1 MDHLPIFCQLR
12 DRDCLIVG
20 GGDVAERKA
29 RLLLDAGARL
39 TVNALAFIPQFTAWA
54 DAGMLTL
61 VEGPFDESLL
71 DTCWLAIAATDD
83 DALNQ
88 RVSEAAEARRIFC
101 NVVDA
106 PKAASFIMPSI
117 IDRSP
122 LMVAVSSG
130 GTSPVLARLLREKLE
145 SLLPLHLGQVA
156 KYAGQLRG
164 RVKQQFA
171 TMGERRRFWEKLF
184 VNDRL
189 AQSLANN
196 DQKAI
201 TETTEQL
208 INEPLDHRGEVV
220 LVGAGPGDAGLL
232 TLKGLQQIQQA
243 DVVVYDRLVSDDIMN
258 LVRRD
263 ADRVFV
269 GKRAGYHCVPQEEI
283 NQILLREA
291 QKGKRVVRLK
301 GGDPFIFGRGGEE
314 LETLCNAGIPF
325 SVVPGITAASGCS
338 AYSGIP
344 LTHRDYAQSVRLIT
358 GHLKTGGEE
367 LETLCN
373 AGIPF
378 SVVPGITAASGCS
391 AYSGIPLT
399 HRDYAQSVR
408 LITGH
413 LKTGG
418 ELDWENLAA
427 EKQTLVFYMGL
438 NQAATIQQKL
448 IEYGMP
454 GEMPVAIVENG
465 TAVTQRVIDGTLSQL
480 GELAQQMNSPSL
492 IIIGRVV
499 GLRDKLNWFSNH

>member
-12 DRDCLIVG
+12 GRACLLVG

-29 RLLLDAGARL
+29 RLLLDAGAQL
-39 TVNALAFIPQFTAWA
+39 TVNALTFIPQFTAWA
-54 DAGMLTL
+54 AEGMLTL
-61 VEGPFDESLL
+61 VEGEFSETLL
-71 DTCWLAIAATDD
+71 DECWLAIAATDN
-83 DALNQ
+83 DAVNQ
-88 RVSEAAEARRIFC
+88 RVSDAAEARRIFC

-106 PKAASFIMPSI
+106 PKEASFIMPSI

-122 LMVAVSSG
+122 LMVAISSG

-145 SLLPLHLGQVA
+145 SLLPQHLGHVA
-156 KYAGQLRG
+156 KFAGQLRS
-164 RVKQQFA
+164 RVKRHFA
-171 TMGERRRFWEKLF
+171 TMSERRRFWEKLF

-189 AQSLANN
+189 AQSLANQN
-196 DQKAI
+196 MVAVESI
-201 TETTEQL
+201 TEQML
-208 INEPLDHRGEVV
+208 NEPLDNRGEVV

-243 DVVVYDRLVSDDIMN
+243 DVVVYDRLVSDEIMN

-291 QKGKRVVRLK
+291 QSGKRVVRLK

-314 LETLCNAGIPF
+314 LETLCHAGIPF

-344 LTHRDYAQSVRLIT
+344 LTHRDYAQSVRL
-358 GHLKTGGEE
+358 
-367 LETLCN
+367 
-373 AGIPF
+373 
-378 SVVPGITAASGCS
+378 V
-391 AYSGIPLT
+391 
-399 HRDYAQSVR
+399 
-408 LITGH
+408 TGH

-418 ELDWENLAA
+418 ELDWANLAA

-438 NQAATIQQKL
+438 NQAAAIQEQL
-448 IEYGMP
+448 IAHGMQAD
-454 GEMPVAIVENG
+454 MPVALVENG
-465 TAVTQRVIDGTLSQL
+465 TSVQQRVVSGALSQL
-480 GELAQQMNSPSL
+480 GELAQQVKSPSL
-492 IIIGRVV
+492 IIVGRVV
-499 GLRDKLNWFSNH
+499 ALRDKLKWF

>member
-12 DRDCLIVG
+12 DRECLLVG

-39 TVNALAFIPQFTAWA
+39 TVNARDYVPQFHVWA
-54 DAGMLTL
+54 EAGMLTL
-61 VEGPFDESLL
+61 VAGDFQPALL
-71 DTCWLAIAATDD
+71 DPCWLAIAATDD
-83 DALNQ
+83 DAVNQ
-88 RVSEAAEARRIFC
+88 EVSDEAEARRIFC

-145 SLLPLHLGQVA
+145 AMLPQHLGQVA
-156 KYAGQLRG
+156 AYAGKLRE
-164 RVKQQFA
+164 RVKKQFS
-171 TMGERRRFWEKLF
+171 TMGERRRFWEKMF
-184 VNDRL
+184 MNDRL
-189 AQSLANN
+189 AQSLANQ
-196 DQKAI
+196 DRQAI
-201 TETTEQL
+201 EETTEQL
-208 INEPLDHRGEVV
+208 LAAPLDHRGEVV

-269 GKRAGYHCVPQEEI
+269 GKRAGYHCVPQDEI

-291 QKGKRVVRLK
+291 QQGKRVVRLK

-314 LETLCNAGIPF
+314 LETLCDAGIPF

-344 LTHRDYAQSVRLIT
+344 LTHRDYAQSVRL
-358 GHLKTGGEE
+358 
-367 LETLCN
+367 
-373 AGIPF
+373 
-378 SVVPGITAASGCS
+378 V
-391 AYSGIPLT
+391 
-399 HRDYAQSVR
+399 
-408 LITGH
+408 TGH

-448 IEYGMP
+448 IEHGMQ
-454 GEMPVAIVENG
+454 GDMPVAIVENG
-465 TAVTQRVIDGTLSQL
+465 TAVNQRVVDGQLTQL
-480 GELAQQMNSPSL
+480 GELAQQMASPAL
-492 IIIGRVV
+492 IIVGRVV
-499 GLRDKLNWFSNH
+499 GLRDRLNWFSNH

>member
-12 DRDCLIVG
+12 DRDCLLVG

-39 TVNALAFIPQFTAWA
+39 TVNALDVVPQFSVWA
-54 DAGMLTL
+54 DAGLLTL
-61 VEGPFDESLL
+61 VKGHFDESLL
-71 DTCWLAIAATDD
+71 DPCWLVIAATD
-83 DALNQ
+83 NEEVNGQ
-88 RVSEAAEARRIFC
+88 VSQAAEARRIFC

-106 PKAASFIMPSI
+106 PKQASFIMPSI

-145 SLLPLHLGQVA
+145 ASLPQHLGQLA
-156 KYAGQLRG
+156 HFAGQLRS
-164 RVKQQFA
+164 RVKQRFA
-171 TMGERRRFWEKLF
+171 TISERRRFWEKLF

-189 AQSLANN
+189 AQSLANQ
-196 DQKAI
+196 DEKAI
-201 TETTEQL
+201 HETTEHL
-208 INEPLDHRGEVV
+208 LEEDLDNRGEVV

-243 DVVVYDRLVSDDIMN
+243 DIVVYDRLVSDDIMN

-314 LETLCNAGIPF
+314 LETLCQAGIPF

-338 AYSGIP
+338 AYAGIP
-344 LTHRDYAQSVRLIT
+344 LTHRDYAQSVRL
-358 GHLKTGGEE
+358 
-367 LETLCN
+367 
-373 AGIPF
+373 
-378 SVVPGITAASGCS
+378 V
-391 AYSGIPLT
+391 
-399 HRDYAQSVR
+399 
-408 LITGH
+408 TGH

-418 ELDWENLAA
+418 ELDWQNLAA

-438 NQAATIQQKL
+438 NQAAAIQQKL
-448 IEYGMP
+448 LEHGMP
-454 GEMPVAIVENG
+454 SDMPVAIVENG
-465 TAVTQRVIDGTLSQL
+465 TAIKQRVVDGVLT
-480 GELAQQMNSPSL
+480 ELAALATQMESPAL
-492 IIIGRVV
+492 IIVGRVV
-499 GLRDKLNWFSNH
+499 ALRDKLNWFSNH

>member
-12 DRDCLIVG
+12 DRACLLVG

-29 RLLLDAGARL
+29 RLLMDAGARL
-39 TVNALAFIPQFTAWA
+39 TVNSLAFVPQFHVWA
-54 DAGMLTL
+54 NEGMLTL
-61 VEGPFDESLL
+61 VEGSFDESLL
-71 DTCWLAIAATDD
+71 DPCWLVIAATDNE
-83 DALNQ
+83 AVNEQ
-88 RVSEAAEARRIFC
+88 VSVAAESRRIFC

-106 PKAASFIMPSI
+106 PKQASFIMPSI

-145 SLLPLHLGQVA
+145 SLLPQHLGHVA
-156 KYAGQLRG
+156 SYAGKLRR
-164 RVKQQFA
+164 RVKDHFISVA
-171 TMGERRRFWEKLF
+171 ERRRFWEKLF

-189 AQSLANN
+189 AQSLANQ
-196 DQKAI
+196 DAPAV
-201 TETTEQL
+201 EAMTEQML
-208 INEPLDHRGEVV
+208 AEPLDNRGEVV

-243 DVVVYDRLVSDDIMN
+243 DVVVYDRLVSDEIMN

-283 NQILLREA
+283 NQILLQEA
-291 QKGKRVVRLK
+291 QRGKRVVRLK

-314 LETLCNAGIPF
+314 LETLCHAGIPF

-338 AYSGIP
+338 AY
-344 LTHRDYAQSVRLIT
+344 A
-358 GHLKTGGEE
+358 
-367 LETLCN
+367 
-373 AGIPF
+373 
-378 SVVPGITAASGCS
+378 
-391 AYSGIPLT
+391 GIPLT

-418 ELDWENLAA
+418 ELDWANLAA

-438 NQAATIQQKL
+438 NQAATIQEKL
-448 IEYGMP
+448 IEHGMQAD
-454 GEMPVAIVENG
+454 MPVALVENG
-465 TAVTQRVIDGTLSQL
+465 TSVKQRVVSGILTEL
-480 GELAQQMNSPSL
+480 GELARQVESPAL
-492 IIIGRVV
+492 IIVGRVV
-499 GLRDKLNWFSNH
+499 GLRDKLKWF

>member
-12 DRDCLIVG
+12 QRDCLLVG

-29 RLLLDAGARL
+29 RLLLDAGANV
-39 TVNALAFIPQFTAWA
+39 TVNALDFTPQFQVWA
-54 DAGMLTL
+54 DSQMLTL
-61 VEGPFDESLL
+61 VQGEFIPSLL
-71 DTCWLAIAATDD
+71 DNCWLAIAATDD
-83 DALNQ
+83 ETVNQ
-88 RVSEAAEARRIFC
+88 QVSEAAEARRIFC

-106 PKAASFIMPSI
+106 PRQASFIMPSI

-145 SLLPLHLGQVA
+145 SILPLHLGQLA
-156 KYAGQLRG
+156 RYAGHLRA

-171 TMGERRRFWEKLF
+171 TVGERRRFWEKLF

-189 AQSLANN
+189 AQSLAN
-196 DQKAI
+196 DDRQAVAD
-201 TETTEQL
+201 TTEQL
-208 INEPLDHRGEVV
+208 LTEPLEHRGEVV

-269 GKRAGYHCVPQEEI
+269 GKRSGYHCVPQEEI

-291 QKGKRVVRLK
+291 QRKT
-301 GGDPFIFGRGGEE
+301 RGPAERRRSLYLWPRGEE
-314 LETLCNAGIPF
+314 LETLCEAGIPF

-344 LTHRDYAQSVRLIT
+344 LTHRDFAQGVRL
-358 GHLKTGGEE
+358 
-367 LETLCN
+367 
-373 AGIPF
+373 
-378 SVVPGITAASGCS
+378 V
-391 AYSGIPLT
+391 
-399 HRDYAQSVR
+399 
-408 LITGH
+408 TGH

-418 ELDWENLAA
+418 ELDWANLAV

-438 NQAATIQQKL
+438 NQAPAIREKL
-448 IEYGMP
+448 IAHGMA
-454 GEMPVAIVENG
+454 EDMPAAIVENG
-465 TAVTQRVIDGTLSQL
+465 TAVTQKVVSGTLGQL
-480 GELAQQMNSPSL
+480 DILAQQMASPAL
-492 IIIGRVV
+492 IIVGRVV

>member
-12 DRDCLIVG
+12 DRACLLVG

-29 RLLLDAGARL
+29 RLLMDAGARL
-39 TVNALAFIPQFTAWA
+39 TVNSLAFVPQFHVWA
-54 DAGMLTL
+54 NEGMLTL
-61 VEGPFDESLL
+61 VEGSFDESLL
-71 DTCWLAIAATDD
+71 DPCWLVIAATDNE
-83 DALNQ
+83 AVNEQ
-88 RVSEAAEARRIFC
+88 VSVAAESRRIFC

-106 PKAASFIMPSI
+106 PKQASFIMPSI

-145 SLLPLHLGQVA
+145 SLLPQHLGHVA
-156 KYAGQLRG
+156 SYAGKLRR
-164 RVKQQFA
+164 RVKNHFVSVA
-171 TMGERRRFWEKLF
+171 ERRRFWEKLF

-189 AQSLANN
+189 AQSLANQ
-196 DQKAI
+196 DAPAV
-201 TETTEQL
+201 EAMTEQML
-208 INEPLDHRGEVV
+208 AEPLDNRGEVV

-243 DVVVYDRLVSDDIMN
+243 DVVVYDRLVSDEIMN

-283 NQILLREA
+283 NQILLQEA
-291 QKGKRVVRLK
+291 QRGKRVVRLK

-314 LETLCNAGIPF
+314 LETLCHAGIPF

-338 AYSGIP
+338 AY
-344 LTHRDYAQSVRLIT
+344 A
-358 GHLKTGGEE
+358 
-367 LETLCN
+367 
-373 AGIPF
+373 
-378 SVVPGITAASGCS
+378 
-391 AYSGIPLT
+391 GIPLT

-418 ELDWENLAA
+418 ELDWANLAA

-438 NQAATIQQKL
+438 NQAATIQEKL
-448 IEYGMP
+448 IEHGMQAD
-454 GEMPVAIVENG
+454 MPVALVENG
-465 TAVTQRVIDGTLSQL
+465 TSVKQRVVSGILTEL
-480 GELAQQMNSPSL
+480 GELARQVESPAL
-492 IIIGRVV
+492 IIVGRVV
-499 GLRDKLNWFSNH
+499 GLRDKLKWF

>member
-12 DRDCLIVG
+12 DRACLLVG

-29 RLLLDAGARL
+29 RLLMEAGARV
-39 TVNALAFIPQFTAWA
+39 TVNALEFTPQFIAWA
-54 DAGMLTL
+54 EQGMLTL
-61 VEGPFDESLL
+61 EKGEFSPSLL
-71 DTCWLAIAATDD
+71 DVSWLAIAATDD
-83 DALNQ
+83 DAVNQ
-88 RVSEAAEARRIFC
+88 LVSDTCESRRIFC

-106 PKAASFIMPSI
+106 PKQASFIMPSI

-145 SLLPLHLGQVA
+145 SILPLHLGKIA
-156 KYAGQLRG
+156 GYAGTLRG
-164 RVKQQFA
+164 RVKAKFA
-171 TMGERRRFWEKLF
+171 TMGERRRFWEKF
-184 VNDRL
+184 FTNDRL
-189 AQSLANN
+189 AQYLANE

-201 TETTEQL
+201 DQETESL
-208 INEPLDHRGEVV
+208 FSAPLDNRGEVV

-269 GKRAGYHCVPQEEI
+269 GKRAGFHCVPQEEI

-314 LETLCNAGIPF
+314 LETLCSGGIPF

-344 LTHRDYAQSVRLIT
+344 LTHRDYAQSVRL
-358 GHLKTGGEE
+358 
-367 LETLCN
+367 
-373 AGIPF
+373 
-378 SVVPGITAASGCS
+378 V
-391 AYSGIPLT
+391 
-399 HRDYAQSVR
+399 
-408 LITGH
+408 TGH

-418 ELDWENLAA
+418 ELDWPSLAA

-438 NQAATIQQKL
+438 NQASAIQENL
-448 IEYGMP
+448 IAHGMP
-454 GEMPVAIVENG
+454 ADMPVALVENG
-465 TAVTQRVIDGTLSQL
+465 TAVKQRVVSGALSEL
-480 GELAQQMNSPSL
+480 GKLATQVQSPSL
-492 IIIGRVV
+492 IIVGRVV
-499 GLRDKLNWFSNH
+499 ALRDKLNWFSNH

>member
-1 MDHLPIFCQLR
+1 VHHLPIFCQLR
-12 DRDCLIVG
+12 GRDCLLVG

-29 RLLLDAGARL
+29 RLLMEAGARL
-39 TVNALAFIPQFTAWA
+39 TVNALAFSPQFTVWA
-54 DAGMLTL
+54 NEGMLTL
-61 VEGPFDESLL
+61 AAGEFNDALL
-71 DTCWLAIAATDD
+71 DTSWLVIAATDD
-83 DALNQ
+83 NDVNQ
-88 RVSEAAEARRIFC
+88 RVSDAAEARRIFC

-106 PKAASFIMPSI
+106 PKEASFIMPSI

-145 SLLPLHLGQVA
+145 AVLPQHLGQLA
-156 KYAGQLRG
+156 DYAGKLRE
-164 RVKQQFA
+164 RVKTHFDNV
-171 TMGERRRFWEKLF
+171 GERRRFWEKFF

-189 AQSLANN
+189 AQSLAN
-196 DQKAI
+196 DDTQAVSDV
-201 TETTEQL
+201 TEQL
-208 INEPLDHRGEVV
+208 LNEPLDKRGEVV

-263 ADRVFV
+263 ADRIFV

-283 NQILLREA
+283 NQILLRAA
-291 QKGKRVVRLK
+291 QSGKRVVRLK

-314 LETLCNAGIPF
+314 LETLC
-325 SVVPGITAASGCS
+325 
-338 AYSGIP
+338 
-344 LTHRDYAQSVRLIT
+344 H
-358 GHLKTGGEE
+358 
-367 LETLCN
+367 

-418 ELDWENLAA
+418 ELDWANLAA

-438 NQAATIQQKL
+438 NQAATIQAQL
-448 IEYGMP
+448 IAHGM
-454 GEMPVAIVENG
+454 ESDMPVALVENG
-465 TAVTQRVIDGTLSQL
+465 TSVKQRVVSGSLNEL
-480 GELAQQMNSPSL
+480 GELATQVASPAL
-492 IIIGRVV
+492 IIVGRVV
-499 GLRDKLNWFSNH
+499 ALRDKLNWFSNH

>member
-12 DRDCLIVG
+12 GRACLLVG

-29 RLLLDAGARL
+29 RLLLDAGAQL
-39 TVNALAFIPQFTAWA
+39 TVNALTFIPQFTAWA
-54 DAGMLTL
+54 AEGMLTL
-61 VEGPFDESLL
+61 VEGEFSETLL
-71 DTCWLAIAATDD
+71 DECWLAIAATDN
-83 DALNQ
+83 DAVNQ
-88 RVSEAAEARRIFC
+88 RVSDAAEARRIFC

-106 PKAASFIMPSI
+106 PKEASFIMPSI

-122 LMVAVSSG
+122 LMVAISSG

-145 SLLPLHLGQVA
+145 SLLPQHLGHVA
-156 KYAGQLRG
+156 KFAGQLRN
-164 RVKQQFA
+164 RVKRHFA
-171 TMGERRRFWEKLF
+171 TMSERRRFWEKLF

-189 AQSLANN
+189 AQSLANQN
-196 DQKAI
+196 MAAVESI
-201 TETTEQL
+201 TEQML
-208 INEPLDHRGEVV
+208 NEPLDNRGEVV

-243 DVVVYDRLVSDDIMN
+243 DVVVYDRLVSDEIMN

-291 QKGKRVVRLK
+291 QSGKRVVRLK

-314 LETLCNAGIPF
+314 LETLCHAGIPF

-344 LTHRDYAQSVRLIT
+344 LTHRDYAQSVRL
-358 GHLKTGGEE
+358 
-367 LETLCN
+367 
-373 AGIPF
+373 
-378 SVVPGITAASGCS
+378 V
-391 AYSGIPLT
+391 
-399 HRDYAQSVR
+399 
-408 LITGH
+408 TGH

-418 ELDWENLAA
+418 ELDWANLAA

-438 NQAATIQQKL
+438 NQAAAIQEQL
-448 IEYGMP
+448 IAHGMQAD
-454 GEMPVAIVENG
+454 MPVALVENG
-465 TAVTQRVIDGTLSQL
+465 TSVQQRVVSGTLSQL
-480 GELAQQMNSPSL
+480 GELSQQVKSPSL
-492 IIIGRVV
+492 IIVGRVV
-499 GLRDKLNWFSNH
+499 ALRDKLKWF

>member
-12 DRDCLIVG
+12 QRDCLLVG

-29 RLLLDAGARL
+29 RLLLDAGANV
-39 TVNALAFIPQFTAWA
+39 TVNALDFTPQFQVWA
-54 DAGMLTL
+54 DSQMLTL
-61 VEGPFDESLL
+61 VQGEFIPSLL
-71 DTCWLAIAATDD
+71 DNCWLAIAATDD
-83 DALNQ
+83 ETVNQ
-88 RVSEAAEARRIFC
+88 QVSEAAEARRIFC

-106 PKAASFIMPSI
+106 PRQASFIMPSI

-145 SLLPLHLGQVA
+145 SILPLHLGQLA
-156 KYAGQLRG
+156 RYAGHLRA

-171 TMGERRRFWEKLF
+171 TVGERRRFWEKLF

-189 AQSLANN
+189 AQSLAN
-196 DQKAI
+196 DDRQAVAD
-201 TETTEQL
+201 TTEQL
-208 INEPLDHRGEVV
+208 LTEPLEHRGEVV

-269 GKRAGYHCVPQEEI
+269 GKRSGYHCVPQEEI

-291 QKGKRVVRLK
+291 QKGRRVVRLK
-301 GGDPFIFGRGGEE
+301 GGDPFIFGRGEE
-314 LETLCNAGIPF
+314 LETLCEAGIPF

-344 LTHRDYAQSVRLIT
+344 LTHRDFAQGVRL
-358 GHLKTGGEE
+358 
-367 LETLCN
+367 
-373 AGIPF
+373 
-378 SVVPGITAASGCS
+378 V
-391 AYSGIPLT
+391 
-399 HRDYAQSVR
+399 
-408 LITGH
+408 TGH

-418 ELDWENLAA
+418 ELDWANLAV

-438 NQAATIQQKL
+438 NQAPAIREKL
-448 IEYGMP
+448 IAHGMA
-454 GEMPVAIVENG
+454 EDMPAAIVENG
-465 TAVTQRVIDGTLSQL
+465 TAVTQKVVSGTLGQL
-480 GELAQQMNSPSL
+480 DILAQQMASPAL
-492 IIIGRVV
+492 IIVGRVV

>member
-1 MDHLPIFCQLR
+1 VDHLPIFCQLR
-12 DRDCLIVG
+12 DRDCLLVG

-39 TVNALAFIPQFTAWA
+39 TVNALDFVPQFQVWA
-54 DAGMLTL
+54 DANMLTL
-61 VEGPFDESLL
+61 VQGEFNPALL
-71 DTCWLAIAATDD
+71 DNCWLAIAATDNE
-83 DALNQ
+83 AVNQ
-88 RVSEAAEARRIFC
+88 RVSASAEERRIFC

-106 PKAASFIMPSI
+106 PQQASFIMPSI

-145 SLLPLHLGQVA
+145 SVLPLHLGQLA
-156 KYAGQLRG
+156 HYAGQLRS
-164 RVKQQFA
+164 RVKKQFA
-171 TMGERRRFWEKLF
+171 TVGERRRFWEKLF

-189 AQSLANN
+189 AQSLANE
-196 DQKAI
+196 DRQAVADA
-201 TETTEQL
+201 TEQL
-208 INEPLDHRGEVV
+208 LTEPLDHRGEVV

-269 GKRAGYHCVPQEEI
+269 GKRSGYHCVPQEEI

-291 QKGKRVVRLK
+291 QGGKRVVRLK

-314 LETLCNAGIPF
+314 LETLCHAGIPF

-344 LTHRDYAQSVRLIT
+344 LTHRAFAQGGRL
-358 GHLKTGGEE
+358 
-367 LETLCN
+367 
-373 AGIPF
+373 
-378 SVVPGITAASGCS
+378 V
-391 AYSGIPLT
+391 
-399 HRDYAQSVR
+399 
-408 LITGH
+408 TGH

-418 ELDWENLAA
+418 ELDWENLAV

-438 NQAATIQQKL
+438 NQARAIREKL
-448 IEYGMP
+448 IAHGMAAD
-454 GEMPVAIVENG
+454 MPAAIVENG
-465 TAVTQRVIDGTLSQL
+465 TAITQKVVTGTLEQL
-480 GELAQQMNSPSL
+480 DILAQQMASPAL
-492 IIIGRVV
+492 IIVGRVV